1 MPSRRDQTHRTSALR
16 RCTTPLIL
24 SLTLNGRY
32 PERMEEVYTEIA
44 AALTASRP
52 LVLATV
58 ASSRGSTPRRPGA
71 KMAVRPD
78 GSIRGT
84 IGGGCGE
91 AEVWQAAMDT
101 MRDGRPRLVTVDLTE
116 DVEGEDKICGGVMDV
131 FVERLLAD
139 PTTS

>member
-1 MPSRRDQTHRTSALR
+1 MNDVYDEMERALR
-16 RCTTPLIL
+16 E
-24 SLTLNGRY
+24 G
-32 PERMEEVYTEIA
+32 
-44 AALTASRP
+44 RP

-58 ASSRGSTPRRPGA
+58 AASRGSTPRKPGA

-78 GSIRGT
+78 GSFCGT

-131 FVERLLAD
+131 FVERLLSGAEH
-139 PTTS
+139 PEPRT

>member
-1 MPSRRDQTHRTSALR
+1 M
-16 RCTTPLIL
+16 
-24 SLTLNGRY
+24 N
-32 PERMEEVYTEIA
+32 EVYDEIER
-44 AALTASRP
+44 ALQEGRP

-58 ASSRGSTPRRPGA
+58 AANRGSTPRKAGA
-71 KMAVRPD
+71 KMAVRRD
-78 GSIRGT
+78 GSFCGT

-131 FVERLLAD
+131 FVERIAAPD
-139 PTTS
+139 EH